1 MKYNHD
7 SMLPIGAF
15 KPRGSVVGGRS
26 MRLHGGDSYMPS
38 DEERFG
44 GPGSW
49 QGGGDSGAYWVP
61 EQPTPQQAAAD
72 VAQIYEEVLG
82 RAPDAGSS
90 GWVEAITSGSR
101 TPEQIRAEIIAS
113 PEASQNAG
121 IPAYNSSGDATERFT
136 SGAVALEQSGY
147 VPNKDYTY
155 EGVPTVWT
163 NPQTGKSV
171 FFGNA
176 GTGGD
181 RSNITEKYQ
190 WWSPEQLAKLGPDS
204 VPVLAHENPD
214 KYGWLG
220 NGQWKAPVAMALA
233 FAAPQLMPY
242 LSAALGGGIA
252 GSIGSGALYGGLSG
266 GITGGA
272 KGALQG
278 GILGGLGGAFG
289 GALQP
294 DAAVSGSQFVGDIGA
309 TGGEM
314 SFGDLVN
321 SVGLGQNYNTD
332 DVVNALSGYFSQTPT
347 ASGFTPE
354 MMNVLND
361 IASAGGAGFDIYNAV
376 KDIPD
381 AELYNTLGNLFT
393 SSRPPSGGAPEQ
405 PSEGGSIPGFNQPV
419 FVPGIGIVNPS
430 GYGGVGGAGGAGGGG
445 GGGIGGGGFGGS
457 DSSGDTEEEK
467 QRKREQ
473 AAGLMAQTQTVLVKP
488 PPVAEIDYMYDIG
501 GESIFATPKQETL
514 MPSPFEETPEA
525 VEGAMPRYQYY
536 DPQGGYQYAEGG
548 MVAFDEGGNVTQE
561 ELEAAARPLTY
572 NPKLAAYGERRRETT
587 PPKEMSET
595 DLLIAELAAGFH
607 PVIGPALSAKDFE
620 EAREE
625 NNYLGMGLAG
635 LGMIP
640 VVGGA
645 IKGYNRLVKP
655 ALRNRAI
662 EKELV
667 ENWGKIPKG
676 QPIPEGYIGGPSE
689 LPRLP
694 SAKSQSGYYE
704 QPKFQTD
711 YGREFTHDLVHSSP
725 SPNIASF
732 DPTLS
737 GSEHS
742 VRSATLNPSNTRGG
756 SFPNP
761 LLAGTHPADDITTFL
776 SNDAAYSSQYMP
788 RDYVYPT
795 PKTEGKIFPNYSYP
809 RVAGMPKVQKVYDP
823 GATMYPV
830 SARLGKVFDPT
841 APGADKIAE
850 EFLGTIKMPK
860 GMDEKTFNSYL
871 DSARYSILKGDSKSV
886 ESAPFREFL
895 KNEGFDSFAILKGA
909 GDDQVK
915 NYGVFDPSRIRGKYA
930 EFNPEQA
937 ASADIM
943 KAEGGFIDDYTID
956 DLYEILRGK

>member
-44 GPGSW
+44 GSGSW
-49 QGGGDSGAYWVP
+49 QGSGDSGAYWVP

-121 IPAYNSSGDATERFT
+121 IPTYNTAGDATERFT
-136 SGAVALEQSGY
+136 SGAIALEQSGY

-278 GILGGLGGAFG
+278 GVLGGLGGAFG
-289 GALQP
+289 GAFQP

-347 ASGFTPE
+347 ASGFTPD

-393 SSRPPSGGAPEQ
+393 SSRPPSGGTPEQ

-419 FVPGIGIVNPS
+419 FIPGIGIVNPP
-430 GYGGVGGAGGAGGGG
+430 GNGGIAPPIGETGTPPS
-445 GGGIGGGGFGGS
+445 GGGIGGGGGGSGIPPGGS

-467 QRKREQ
+467 QKKREQ

-501 GESIFATPKQETL
+501 GESVFATPKQETL

-548 MVAFDEGGNVTQE
+548 
-561 ELEAAARPLTY
+561 
-572 NPKLAAYGERRRETT
+572 
-587 PPKEMSET
+587 
-595 DLLIAELAAGFH
+595 
-607 PVIGPALSAKDFE
+607 
-620 EAREE
+620 
-625 NNYLGMGLAG
+625 
-635 LGMIP
+635 
-640 VVGGA
+640 
-645 IKGYNRLVKP
+645 
-655 ALRNRAI
+655 
-662 EKELV
+662 
-667 ENWGKIPKG
+667 
-676 QPIPEGYIGGPSE
+676 
-689 LPRLP
+689 
-694 SAKSQSGYYE
+694 
-704 QPKFQTD
+704 
-711 YGREFTHDLVHSSP
+711 
-725 SPNIASF
+725 
-732 DPTLS
+732 
-737 GSEHS
+737 
-742 VRSATLNPSNTRGG
+742 
-756 SFPNP
+756 
-761 LLAGTHPADDITTFL
+761 
-776 SNDAAYSSQYMP
+776 
-788 RDYVYPT
+788 
-795 PKTEGKIFPNYSYP
+795 
-809 RVAGMPKVQKVYDP
+809 
-823 GATMYPV
+823 
-830 SARLGKVFDPT
+830 
-841 APGADKIAE
+841 
-850 EFLGTIKMPK
+850 
-860 GMDEKTFNSYL
+860 
-871 DSARYSILKGDSKSV
+871 SI
-886 ESAPFREFL
+886 
-895 KNEGFDSFAILKGA
+895 N
-909 GDDQVK
+909 
-915 NYGVFDPSRIRGKYA
+915 
-930 EFNPEQA
+930 
-937 ASADIM
+937 
-943 KAEGGFIDDYTID
+943 
-956 DLYEILRGK
+956 DLYELLRGK